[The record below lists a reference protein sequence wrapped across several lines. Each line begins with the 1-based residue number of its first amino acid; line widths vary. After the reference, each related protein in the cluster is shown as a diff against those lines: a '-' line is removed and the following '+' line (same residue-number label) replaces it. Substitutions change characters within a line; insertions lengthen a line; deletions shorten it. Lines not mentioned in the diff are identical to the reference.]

1 MELTASA
8 TRLDDLARAV
18 RAVPAIP
25 VDLDVLRVYGSVRS
39 LLRDGDRVQ
48 ARVELGETLQ

>member
-39 LLRDGDRVQ
+39 FRRDGDRVQ
-48 ARVELGETLQ
+48 ARVELGEALQ